1 MNGVSTKLAGNDSAT
16 ICLARVNVID
26 FTLLSVGL
34 AQTRLC
40 GTAVTGASIKSGQ
53 SEF

>member
-1 MNGVSTKLAGNDSAT
+1 MNGEPKTAGNDSAT
-16 ICLARVNVID
+16 ICLPRVNVI
-26 FTLLSVGL
+26 FALLLVGL

-40 GTAVTGASIKSGQ
+40 GTAVTGASIKSDP